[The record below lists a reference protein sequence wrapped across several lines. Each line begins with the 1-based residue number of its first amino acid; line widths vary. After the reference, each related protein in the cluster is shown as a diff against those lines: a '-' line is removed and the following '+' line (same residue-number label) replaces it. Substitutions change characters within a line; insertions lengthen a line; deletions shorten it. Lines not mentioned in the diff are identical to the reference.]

1 MKLKILKEV
10 VILMIITTIMVSFVH
25 ADEDPYEKCVD
36 ECYSTCFADISG
48 CYEYCKQDCKNPNL
62 SSSEW
67 KHCTINDCVK
77 YKGGM
82 SIFLSLSSH
91 SFIFGLQPSPDTR
104 FWILTN
110 LGSPRHTTITQ

>member
-77 YKGGM
+77 YKGDKKMMETCIIKCAKTADKIKG
-82 SIFLSLSSH
+82 
-91 SFIFGLQPSPDTR
+91 
-104 FWILTN
+104 
-110 LGSPRHTTITQ
+110 